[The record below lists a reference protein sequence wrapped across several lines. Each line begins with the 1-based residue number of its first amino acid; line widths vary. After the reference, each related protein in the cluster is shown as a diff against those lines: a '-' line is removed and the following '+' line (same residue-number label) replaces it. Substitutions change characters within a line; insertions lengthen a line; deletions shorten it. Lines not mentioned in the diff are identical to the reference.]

1 MTMPIYVVWG
11 IALAVCCCLWI
22 IFGVRRRKIGEP
34 PLENGLIPYLGCA
47 LKFGANPLE
56 FLRANQR
63 KHGHVFTC
71 KLMGKYVHFI
81 TNSLSYHKVLCH
93 GKYFDWKK
101 FHYTTSAKAFGH
113 RSIDPSDGNTT
124 ENIQSTFSKTLQ
136 GDALAALTQA
146 MMENLQVTLRPQ
158 GAGPLTAAW
167 VTEGMYAF
175 CYRVMFEAG
184 YLTLF
189 GRDLAR
195 QDVQRGLIRSSL
207 DHFKEFDR
215 VFPALVA
222 GLPIRAFKTAHR
234 AREKLAEGLG
244 HERLRARARV
254 SELISLRM
262 HLNDTLST
270 FDDAE
275 KARTHLALLW
285 ASQANTIPAT
295 FWSLFQMIRSPEA
308 MEAASEEVQKALEK
322 AGQQLSFEGKPVHLS
337 QMQLNDLPVLDSIIK
352 EALRLSSASLN
363 IRTAKEDFTLHL
375 EDGSYNI
382 RKDDI
387 IALYPQL
394 MHLDPEIYPDPL
406 TFKYDR
412 YLDENRKTKTTFY
425 SNGIKLK
432 YYYMP
437 FGSGATICPGRLF
450 AVQEIKQ
457 FLILM
462 LLYFELELV
471 ESHVKC
477 PPLDQSRAGLGIL
490 PPLHDIEFKYK
501 FKYVSTCG

>member
-1 MTMPIYVVWG
+1 MMTIHMIWG
-11 IALAVCCCLWI
+11 IGVAVCCCLWL
-22 IFGVRRRKIGEP
+22 IFGIRRRKIGEP

-47 LKFGANPLE
+47 LKFGVNPLE

-124 ENIQSTFSKTLQ
+124 ENINSTFNKTLQ
-136 GDALAALTQA
+136 GKALDALTEA
-146 MMENLQVTLRPQ
+146 MMENLQFILRP
-158 GAGPLTAAW
+158 PVPPTSKSAAW
-167 VTEGMYAF
+167 VTEGMYSF

-189 GRDLAR
+189 GRDLTM
-195 QDVQRGLIRSSL
+195 QDTQKALILNNL
-207 DHFKEFDR
+207 DNFKQFDK
-215 VFPALVA
+215 VFPALAA
-222 GLPIRAFKTAHR
+222 GLPIRAFKTAHK
-234 AREKLAEGLG
+234 AREKLAEDLR
-244 HERLRARARV
+244 HDRLRVRASV
-254 SELISLRM
+254 SELIRLRM

-275 KARTHLALLW
+275 KAKTHLAVLW

-308 MEAASEEVQKALEK
+308 MKAAAEEVNRALES
-322 AGQQLSFEGKPVHLS
+322 AGHQLSVEGNPIHLN

-412 YLDENRKTKTTFY
+412 YLDENKKTKTTFY

-471 ESHVKC
+471 ESQAKC
-477 PPLDQSRAGLGIL
+477 PPLDQSRVGLGIL
-490 PPLHDIEFKYK
+490 PPLNDIEFKYK
-501 FKYVSTCG
+501 LKHVSMCG

>member
-1 MTMPIYVVWG
+1 
-11 IALAVCCCLWI
+11 
-22 IFGVRRRKIGEP
+22 
-34 PLENGLIPYLGCA
+34 
-47 LKFGANPLE
+47 
-56 FLRANQR
+56 
-63 KHGHVFTC
+63 
-71 KLMGKYVHFI
+71 
-81 TNSLSYHKVLCH
+81 
-93 GKYFDWKK
+93 
-101 FHYTTSAKAFGH
+101 
-113 RSIDPSDGNTT
+113 
-124 ENIQSTFSKTLQ
+124 
-136 GDALAALTQA
+136 
-146 MMENLQVTLRPQ
+146 MENLQVTLRPQ

-295 FWSLFQMIRSPEA
+295 FWSLFQMIRCARAVGVPFSGWGAQLGAELQG
-308 MEAASEEVQKALEK
+308 EAAGSPCHGWEPNTSARSLENKAALHRE
-322 AGQQLSFEGKPVHLS
+322 AGPGRGCSRSRGGWTGQRRPAGH
-337 QMQLNDLPVLDSIIK
+337 
-352 EALRLSSASLN
+352 EALLSTHTVPHKPNLS
-363 IRTAKEDFTLHL
+363 
-375 EDGSYNI
+375 
-382 RKDDI
+382 
-387 IALYPQL
+387 P
-394 MHLDPEIYPDPL
+394 
-406 TFKYDR
+406 
-412 YLDENRKTKTTFY
+412 
-425 SNGIKLK
+425 
-432 YYYMP
+432 
-437 FGSGATICPGRLF
+437 
-450 AVQEIKQ
+450 
-457 FLILM
+457 
-462 LLYFELELV
+462 
-471 ESHVKC
+471 
-477 PPLDQSRAGLGIL
+477 
-490 PPLHDIEFKYK
+490 
-501 FKYVSTCG
+501 

>member
-1 MTMPIYVVWG
+1 MMSISLIWG
-11 IALAVCCCLWI
+11 IAVVVSCCIWFI
-22 IFGVRRRKIGEP
+22 IGIRRRKVGEP
-34 PLENGLIPYLGCA
+34 PLDNGLIPYLGCA
-47 LKFGANPLE
+47 LKFGSNPLE
-56 FLRANQR
+56 FLRAKQR

-124 ENIQSTFSKTLQ
+124 ENINKTFNKTLQ
-136 GDALAALTQA
+136 GDALCSLSEA
-146 MMENLQVTLRPQ
+146 MMQNLQSVMRPP
-158 GAGPLTAAW
+158 GLPKSKSAVW

-189 GRDLAR
+189 GKDISKT
-195 QDVQRGLIRSSL
+195 DTQRAFIQNNL
-207 DHFKEFDR
+207 DSFKQFDQ

-222 GLPIRAFKTAHR
+222 GVPIHLFKTAHK
-234 AREKLAEGLG
+234 ARERLAESLK
-244 HERLRARARV
+244 HKNLYMRDQV
-254 SELISLRM
+254 SELIRLRM
-262 HLNDTLST
+262 FLNDTLST
-270 FDDAE
+270 FDDME
-275 KARTHLALLW
+275 KAKTHLVILW

-308 MEAASEEVQKALEK
+308 MKAASEEVNGALQS
-322 AGQQLSFEGKPVHLS
+322 AGQELSSGGNAIYLDQE
-337 QMQLNDLPVLDSIIK
+337 QLNDLPVLDSIIK

-412 YLDENRKTKTTFY
+412 YLDESGKAKTTFY
-425 SNGIKLK
+425 RNGNKLK
-432 YYYMP
+432 YFYMP

-462 LLYFELELV
+462 LSYFELELV
-471 ESHVKC
+471 ESHIKC

-490 PPLHDIEFKYK
+490 PPLNDIEFKYK
-501 FKYVSTCG
+501 LKH

>member
-1 MTMPIYVVWG
+1 MV
-11 IALAVCCCLWI
+11 
-22 IFGVRRRKIGEP
+22 
-34 PLENGLIPYLGCA
+34 
-47 LKFGANPLE
+47 
-56 FLRANQR
+56 
-63 KHGHVFTC
+63 
-71 KLMGKYVHFI
+71 
-81 TNSLSYHKVLCH
+81 YHWNKE
-93 GKYFDWKK
+93 
-101 FHYTTSAKAFGH
+101 KAFGH

-124 ENIQSTFSKTLQ
+124 ENINKTFNKTLQ
-136 GDALAALTQA
+136 GDALCSLSEA
-146 MMENLQVTLRPQ
+146 MMQNLQSVMRPP
-158 GAGPLTAAW
+158 GLPKSKSAVW

-189 GRDLAR
+189 GKDISKT
-195 QDVQRGLIRSSL
+195 DSQRAFIQNNL
-207 DHFKEFDR
+207 DSFKQFDQ

-222 GLPIRAFKTAHR
+222 GVPIHLFKTAHK
-234 AREKLAEGLG
+234 ARERLAESLK
-244 HERLRARARV
+244 HKNLYMRDQV
-254 SELISLRM
+254 SELIRLRM
-262 HLNDTLST
+262 FLNDTLST
-270 FDDAE
+270 FDDME
-275 KARTHLALLW
+275 KAKTHLVILW

-308 MEAASEEVQKALEK
+308 MKAASEEVNGALQS
-322 AGQQLSFEGKPVHLS
+322 AGQELSSGGNAIYLDQE
-337 QMQLNDLPVLDSIIK
+337 QLNNLPVLDSIIK

-412 YLDENRKTKTTFY
+412 YLDESGKAKTTFY
-425 SNGIKLK
+425 RNGNKLK
-432 YYYMP
+432 YFYMP

-462 LLYFELELV
+462 LSYFELELV
-471 ESHVKC
+471 ESHTKC

-490 PPLHDIEFKYK
+490 PPLNDIEFKYK
-501 FKYVSTCG
+501 LKH

>member
-1 MTMPIYVVWG
+1 
-11 IALAVCCCLWI
+11 
-22 IFGVRRRKIGEP
+22 
-34 PLENGLIPYLGCA
+34 
-47 LKFGANPLE
+47 
-56 FLRANQR
+56 
-63 KHGHVFTC
+63 
-71 KLMGKYVHFI
+71 MGKYVHFI

-124 ENIQSTFSKTLQ
+124 ENINKTFNKTLQ
-136 GDALAALTQA
+136 GDALCSLSEA
-146 MMENLQVTLRPQ
+146 MMQNLQSVMRPP
-158 GAGPLTAAW
+158 GLPKSKSAVW

-189 GRDLAR
+189 GKDISKT
-195 QDVQRGLIRSSL
+195 DSQRAFIQNNL
-207 DHFKEFDR
+207 DSFKQFDQ

-222 GLPIRAFKTAHR
+222 GVPIHLFKTAHK
-234 AREKLAEGLG
+234 ARERLAESLK
-244 HERLRARARV
+244 HKNLYMRDQV
-254 SELISLRM
+254 SELIRLRM
-262 HLNDTLST
+262 FLNDTLST
-270 FDDAE
+270 FDDME
-275 KARTHLALLW
+275 KAKTHLVILW

-308 MEAASEEVQKALEK
+308 MKAASEEVNGALQS
-322 AGQQLSFEGKPVHLS
+322 AGQELSSGGNAIYLDQE
-337 QMQLNDLPVLDSIIK
+337 QLNNLPVLDSIIK

-412 YLDENRKTKTTFY
+412 YLDESGKAKTTFY
-425 SNGIKLK
+425 RNGNKLK
-432 YYYMP
+432 YFYMP

-462 LLYFELELV
+462 LSYFELELV
-471 ESHVKC
+471 ESHTKC

-490 PPLHDIEFKYK
+490 PPLNDIEFKYK
-501 FKYVSTCG
+501 LKH

>member
-1 MTMPIYVVWG
+1 M
-11 IALAVCCCLWI
+11 
-22 IFGVRRRKIGEP
+22 GEP
-34 PLENGLIPYLGCA
+34 PLEKGWIPYLGCA
-47 LKFGANPLE
+47 LQFGANPLD

-101 FHYTTSAKAFGH
+101 FHFTTSAKAFGH
-113 RSIDPSDGNTT
+113 RSIDPRDGNTT
-124 ENIQSTFSKTLQ
+124 ENINDTFNKTLQ
-136 GDALAALTQA
+136 GDALISLTDA
-146 MMENLQVTLRPQ
+146 MMENLQLTLRRPE
-158 GAGPLTAAW
+158 PKSRAW
-167 VTEGMYAF
+167 VTEGMYSF

-189 GRDLAR
+189 GRERTR
-195 QDVQRGLIRSSL
+195 QDAQRAFILNSL
-207 DHFKEFDR
+207 EDFKQFDK

-222 GLPIRAFKTAHR
+222 GLPIHIFMTAHN
-234 AREKLAEGLG
+234 AREKLAEGLK
-244 HERLRARARV
+244 HDNLRTRDHI
-254 SELISLRM
+254 SELIRLRM
-262 HLNDTLST
+262 FLNDTLST
-270 FDDAE
+270 FDAME
-275 KARTHLALLW
+275 KAKTHLAILW

-295 FWSLFQMIRSPEA
+295 FWSLFHMMRSPEA
-308 MEAASEEVQKALEK
+308 LKAATEEVNKALEDADQK
-322 AGQQLSFEGKPVHLS
+322 INFEGKPIHLN
-337 QMQLNDLPVLDSIIK
+337 QMQLNDMPVLDSIIK
-352 EALRLSSASLN
+352 ESLRLSSASLN

-394 MHLDPEIYPDPL
+394 MHLDPEIYPDPM

-425 SNGIKLK
+425 SKGLKLK

-450 AVQEIKQ
+450 AIQEIKQ

-462 LLYFELELV
+462 LSYFELEFV
-471 ESHVKC
+471 DSHVKC

-490 PPLHDIEFKYK
+490 PPLNDIEFKYK
-501 FKYVSTCG
+501 FKHL